1 MCLNFPPSVSIL
13 ICSQVIGRESKEIV
27 WHMKRL
33 NDYGILWNVQMFPE
47 TPTRNTKKPSAVVT
61 LSVAGLGFFF
71 FFFLLIF
78 IVQAGSFE
86 TSLNKLQRSSA
97 RKILSVVPFTGL
109 FEELENKKLKSTK
122 LKFPVYYFADWTIYY
137 FDFVQRKRNR
147 SRNCLLSEN
156 VTNCRNNLI
165 KAKSYLFES
174 VNWVTELINNGQR
187 SWTFRV

>member
-13 ICSQVIGRESKEIV
+13 ICSQVIGRESKEII

-61 LSVAGLGFFF
+61 LSFAGLGFF

-97 RKILSVVPFTGL
+97 RKILSVVPFTG
-109 FEELENKKLKSTK
+109 FLKNSRIRNWNQ
-122 LKFPVYYFADWTIYY
+122 LNWNFPFNILLIERFIILTSSSGKEIEVAIVYF
-137 FDFVQRKRNR
+137 QKM
-147 SRNCLLSEN
+147 LLIAE
-156 VTNCRNNLI
+156 I
-165 KAKSYLFES
+165 
-174 VNWVTELINNGQR
+174 I
-187 SWTFRV
+187 

>member
-1 MCLNFPPSVSIL
+1 MLEFPAFCFNSHLFTGNRKGIERNNMTYET
-13 ICSQVIGRESKEIV
+13 I
-27 WHMKRL
+27 KRL
-33 NDYGILWNVQMFPE
+33 RYSLKCSNVPWNTDSEYKEALRGSYFEFCRP
-47 TPTRNTKKPSAVVT
+47 R
-61 LSVAGLGFFF
+61 LFF

-97 RKILSVVPFTGL
+97 RKILSVVPFTGF